1 MKTRTSQIIVADD
14 DKTVRTVIVQAL
26 SRQGYQVGAA
36 TTIAGLWDITT
47 SGRGDVLI
55 TDVGFPDGDALELLP
70 RLQEKR
76 PDSNCNSKWNFSKLL
91 LGAPRNSFQ

>member
-55 TDVGFPDGDALELLP
+55 TDVGFQMGMRWNYCRDYKKNVQILP
-70 RLQEKR
+70 
-76 PDSNCNSKWNFSKLL
+76 LL
-91 LGAPRNSFQ
+91 L